1 MKTNVTK
8 GACIRSER
16 MPKAAFPN
24 VRFSVGELYLF
35 HETDPRCPQQSS
47 LWGIFDRT
55 DSRGLRL
62 ESATKDLLRF
72 EHPCRLPAAYRY
84 CRRATRAELR
94 DYIYNLACEEYGGP
108 YIPGH

>member
-1 MKTNVTK
+1 
-8 GACIRSER
+8 

-24 VRFSVGELYLF
+24 LRLAVGELYLF

-47 LWGIFDRT
+47 LWGIFDRI
-55 DSRGLRL
+55 DDRGLRL

-72 EHPCRLPAAYRY
+72 ECPCRLPATYRY

-94 DYIYNLACEEYGGP
+94 DYVYNLACEECSGP
-108 YIPGH
+108 CTPRR